1 MVNYTLLAH
10 SRLGDRALLSHEQD
24 PAHAYWYNFG
34 LGLND
39 ITTYKLA
46 GDPANEYTGPDWVT
60 QFPDTDIPADGAFPE
75 FDTIEQVRHYIDTHE
90 RVTAE

>member
-1 MVNYTLLAH
+1 MKTQRIQARVAP
-10 SRLGDRALLSHEQD
+10 RVALLLLSLSATMAGAATID
-24 PAHAYWYNFG
+24 TTPGVTLNFD
-34 LGLND
+34 N
-39 ITTYKLA
+39 
-46 GDPANEYTGPDWVT
+46 PANEYTGPDWVT